1 MTARKKAQHASFQS
15 DSASSLNTSPYNP
28 SSHTRPDSRQPVFR
42 RIRPRR
48 AFEEISNEIKQMI
61 FSGDLTPGSR
71 LPSETE
77 LASQFGVGRQT
88 IREALRLLE
97 LSGFVIM
104 RKGGAG
110 GPIIVDTILNTLANS
125 FLDIFRMGR
134 ITIDE
139 LTTAR
144 TEIEKVVL
152 VYTFKSIDE
161 SDIHALQ
168 DNVLK
173 AKAKLEDGIQA
184 FEENV
189 QFHKLLAKAS
199 KNHVFVAVMES
210 IITMVAHFRSL
221 LGADLALSE
230 RATLEHTQ
238 ILDALVK
245 GQKKLGLELL
255 EKHLLYI
262 DGRFKEFSSE
272 QAATASNND
281 LSGTLR
287 PDES

>member
-1 MTARKKAQHASFQS
+1 MTARKKIQHTSFQS
-15 DSASSLNTSPYNP
+15 DSTSSLNTSPCNH

-42 RIRPRR
+42 RIKPQR

-61 FSGDLTPGSR
+61 FSGVLKPGSR

-77 LASQFGVGRQT
+77 LANQFGVGRQT

-110 GPIIVDTILNTLANS
+110 GPIIEDTILNTLANS
-125 FLDIFRMGR
+125 FLDIFRMGQ
-134 ITIDE
+134 ITVDE
-139 LTTAR
+139 LTAAR
-144 TEIEKVVL
+144 TEIEKIVL
-152 VYTFKSIDE
+152 AHAFQNMEE
-161 SDIHALQ
+161 SDIRALQ
-168 DNVLK
+168 ENVRK
-173 AKAKLEDGIQA
+173 ARGKLAEGIQA

-210 IITMVAHFRSL
+210 ITTMVAHFRSL
-221 LGADLALSE
+221 LGADLAMSE
-230 RATLEHTQ
+230 RATFEHTQ
-238 ILDALVK
+238 ILDAIVK
-245 GQKKLGLELL
+245 RQKKRGLELL

-262 DGRFKEFSSE
+262 DGQFKEFSAE
-272 QAATASNND
+272 QAAAAKNND
-281 LSGTLR
+281 FPGAFR
-287 PDES
+287 PDEP

>member
-1 MTARKKAQHASFQS
+1 
-15 DSASSLNTSPYNP
+15 
-28 SSHTRPDSRQPVFR
+28 
-42 RIRPRR
+42 
-48 AFEEISNEIKQMI
+48 
-61 FSGDLTPGSR
+61 
-71 LPSETE
+71 
-77 LASQFGVGRQT
+77 
-88 IREALRLLE
+88 
-97 LSGFVIM
+97 M

-125 FLDIFRMGR
+125 FLDIFRMGQ

-144 TEIEKVVL
+144 TEVEKIVL
-152 VYTFKSIDE
+152 THAFQNMEE
-161 SDIHALQ
+161 SDIRALQ
-168 DNVLK
+168 ENVRK
-173 AKAKLEDGIQA
+173 ARAKLEEGIQA

-230 RATLEHTQ
+230 RATLEHAQ
-238 ILDALVK
+238 ILDAIVK
-245 GQKKLGLELL
+245 KQKKRGQDLL

-262 DGRFKEFSSE
+262 DRRFKEFSAE
-272 QAATASNND
+272 QALTRNND
-281 LSGTLR
+281 ESPGAYR
-287 PDES
+287 PQEI

>member
-1 MTARKKAQHASFQS
+1 
-15 DSASSLNTSPYNP
+15 
-28 SSHTRPDSRQPVFR
+28 
-42 RIRPRR
+42 
-48 AFEEISNEIKQMI
+48 MI
-61 FSGDLTPGSR
+61 FSGALKPGSR

-77 LASQFGVGRQT
+77 LANQFGVGRQT

-110 GPIIVDTILNTLANS
+110 GPIIVDTILNTLANA
-125 FLDIFRMGR
+125 FLDIFCMGQ
-134 ITIDE
+134 ISIDE

-144 TEIEKVVL
+144 IEVEKIVL
-152 VYTFKSIDE
+152 AYAFKNMED

-168 DNVLK
+168 DNVQK
-173 AKAKLEDGIQA
+173 AQSKLGDGIQA

-221 LGADLALSE
+221 LGADLSLSK
-230 RATLEHTQ
+230 RAALEHAQ
-238 ILDALVK
+238 ILEAIMK
-245 GQKKLGLELL
+245 KQKMRGLEIL

-262 DGRFKEFSSE
+262 DGRFKEFSTE
-272 QAATASNND
+272 QATHNSTDNAVEKREGKA
-281 LSGTLR
+281 
-287 PDES
+287 

>member
-1 MTARKKAQHASFQS
+1 VTARKNKGQAS
-15 DSASSLNTSPYNP
+15 AKPAGAGSLNVHRHNP
-28 SSHTRPDSRQPVFR
+28 PDQIRQGARSPVFR
-42 RIRPRR
+42 RIKPRR
-48 AFEEISNEIKQMI
+48 AFDEISNEIKQMI
-61 FSGDLTPGSR
+61 FSGVLKPGSR
-71 LPSETE
+71 LPSENE
-77 LASQFGVGRQT
+77 LANQFGVGRQT

-110 GPIIVDTILNTLANS
+110 GPVIVDTILNTLANS

-144 TEIEKVVL
+144 TEVEKIVL
-152 VYTFKSIDE
+152 VHAFRNLED

-168 DNVLK
+168 DNVQKAHSKLK
-173 AKAKLEDGIQA
+173 DGIQA

-230 RATLEHTQ
+230 RATFEHAQ
-238 ILDALVK
+238 ILDAIVK
-245 GQKKLGLELL
+245 RQKKRGLELL

-262 DGRFKEFSSE
+262 DGRFKEFSEE
-272 QAATASNND
+272 QAVLNSGDHALERPHNNA
-281 LSGTLR
+281 
-287 PDES
+287 